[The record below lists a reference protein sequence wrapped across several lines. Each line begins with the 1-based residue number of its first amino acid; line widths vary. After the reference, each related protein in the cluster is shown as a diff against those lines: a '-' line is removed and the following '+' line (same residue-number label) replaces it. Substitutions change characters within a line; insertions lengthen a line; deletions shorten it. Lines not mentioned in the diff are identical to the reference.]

1 VEKTLQPSILAH
13 STPLRH
19 VWFGALVGLMFC
31 SPAWGQPGVGGEYQV
46 YPLRHKPVAEV
57 ERLLREMLADVEA
70 TTHVVA
76 DLRRNQILI
85 QGPEKA
91 QQIARQLID
100 SVDRAPAPRVPAKP
114 VVKAYPC
121 PAAQL
126 TQTADRLRLQY
137 GDRPGVRVATDAA
150 TSQLLVLAPPEV
162 QLKIAEKLA
171 DSPVETVRVQ
181 AAARSPAVQ
190 VPEERFVSL
199 AHSRV
204 DRIEPQLR
212 RLLGSRLEPLEGGRA
227 GKPDYLFVDS
237 SGQRVALSVDRPRN
251 GMAISG
257 TGSLLAQ
264 FARLIQTLDALD
276 GPDQQQGRTVR
287 IVPVHRADPAKVRR
301 AVDAYRSVP
310 GKPDSL
316 PGQTPRSN
324 TPAPEGT
331 GRRRS
336 GSSGI
341 ELVQFLAQAGTV
353 PGTSDVE
360 AIRAAQ
366 REGQDS
372 DQPGDSLREMGED
385 VEIETL
391 PDLDVIIVRG
401 RDRDIDEV
409 SRIIAEI
416 ERLSAI
422 TEPVIDIYLLEHVAG
437 EALMEILDLVAEDLA
452 GGRQGSVHITPLIKP
467 NALLLVGW
475 GEALDAIKEL
485 VAKLD
490 QPVAPETQLRVFAL
504 RRAPASAAATT
515 IEGVFQERGGLGPRV
530 DVDADPRTN
539 SLIVRA
545 APRDMAEVELLVN
558 QLDRTD
564 SDAVNQAQI
573 FKLNNSLA
581 ADLADTLQSAIDAA
595 RGDGDRRSAVLE
607 LLAADVNGQEILKSG
622 ILADV
627 EITPD
632 PHTNTLIVSAPA
644 ESMELLKALIE
655 QLDSPTAVAQIK
667 VFKIINGDANS
678 MILMLRTLLPEQ
690 AGAASPQLAGAEG
703 EGTLVPVRFSV
714 DTRTNSIIATGSE
727 GDLAIIESLL
737 LRLDAED
744 VQQRK
749 NSVYSLKNSPAVDV
763 AQAINDFLQGQRIVQ
778 QAAPGALSPFQQIE
792 TEVVVVPEQV
802 TNSLIIS
809 ATPRFYDEIL
819 DMVDKLDEAPAQ
831 VMIQVVIA
839 EVELNSLD
847 EFGVELGLQDSI
859 LFDRSLLGDLVT
871 VTETFFD
878 PISGQRTS
886 QTETIIAATQQ
897 PGYDFNNQPLGN
909 AGSDKSFARSGNV
922 AGQALSHFALGRMGE
937 LGYGG
942 LVLSAS
948 SEGVSM
954 LIRALQETRR
964 LDVLGRPQIM
974 TLDNQP
980 AFIQVGKSVPR
991 IAATRIQGNFQTN
1004 EIVLE
1009 PTGLIMGVT
1018 PRISPD
1024 GTVVMEIDA
1033 QKSELGPEAEGIVV
1047 SVAEGQAIRQP
1058 SINITLAQT
1067 TVSAASGETIVLG
1080 GLITK
1085 KNSTVHRRVPYLA
1098 DIPVL
1103 GNLFRYDNEAER
1115 RTELLIILTPYVVD
1129 SADEAERIKQLETAR
1144 MSWCLADVHAIHG
1157 PIGVEEDSDSSGWH
1171 GEGEVIFPD
1180 LNPRGLKQGDFVPK
1194 EVSPESLRL
1203 SPPIQSMPTPAP
1215 SRDDPT
1221 IPSPNVWD
1229 PFGKGRQPKESAAP
1243 SDAQPVPKGIQ
1254 LEPETDKTS
1263 WRGGN
1268 RFQPPRHSGATYD
1281 VMPTQFFSPLDSRP
1295 PAGSPVLSDSVPS
1308 QPPVYPMAGAPRYSS
1323 YD

>member
-1 VEKTLQPSILAH
+1 MRALFTSLR
-13 STPLRH
+13 PLS
-19 VWFGALVGLMFC
+19 FGALVGLALC
-31 SPAWGQPGVGGEYQV
+31 CTAWAQPGTPGEYQV
-46 YPLRHKPVAEV
+46 YPLRHKSVAEV
-57 ERLLREMLADVEA
+57 ESLLSEMLADLEA

-76 DLRRNQILI
+76 DVRRNQILL

-91 QQIARQLID
+91 QQIVRQLID
-100 SVDRAPAPRVPAKP
+100 SVDRSPVPSVTAKP

-121 PAAQL
+121 PAGRLA
-126 TQTADRLRLQY
+126 QTADRLRLEY
-137 GDRPGVRVATDAA
+137 ADRPGIRVATDAQTA
-150 TSQLLVLAPPEV
+150 QLLVLAPPEV
-162 QLKIAEKLA
+162 HLEIAQTLA
-171 DSPVETVRVQ
+171 QRTVEPVHAKAVP
-181 AAARSPAVQ
+181 RSPPVQ
-190 VPEERFVSL
+190 VPEERFVLL

-204 DRIEPQLR
+204 DRVEPQLR
-212 RLLGSRLEPLEGGRA
+212 RLLGSRLEPLENGRP
-227 GKPDYLFVDS
+227 GRPHYLFLDAA
-237 SGQRVALSVDRPRN
+237 GQRVELRVDRQRN
-251 GMAISG
+251 GVSLAGSK
-257 TGSLLAQ
+257 SLLPQ

-276 GPDQQQGRTVR
+276 APNQGQGRTVR
-287 IVPVHRADPAKVRR
+287 IVPVHRADPTKVRR
-301 AVDAYRSVP
+301 AVDAYRSTP
-310 GKPDSL
+310 GKADRL
-316 PGQTPRSN
+316 PGQTPQSN
-324 TPAPEGT
+324 GPT
-331 GRRRS
+331 GEDTSRRLRRD
-336 GSSGI
+336 SSGV
-341 ELVQFLAQAGTV
+341 ELVQWLAQAGAV
-353 PGTSDVE
+353 PGTSDIEVIG
-360 AIRAAQ
+360 ASGQ
-366 REGQDS
+366 EGQDS
-372 DQPGDSLREMGED
+372 GLPADSARELGED
-385 VEIETL
+385 VEIDTL
-391 PDLDVIIVRG
+391 PDLGVIIVRG

-422 TEPVIDIYLLEHVAG
+422 TEPVIDIYLLEHVSG
-437 EALMEILDLVAEDLA
+437 EALVQILDLVAEDLA
-452 GGRQGSVHITPLIKP
+452 GGRQGSVHITPLVKP
-467 NALLLVGW
+467 NALLLIGW
-475 GEALDAIKEL
+475 GEALDAVKEL

-490 QPVAPETQLRVFAL
+490 HPVSPETQLRVFAL
-504 RRAPASAAATT
+504 RRAPASSAASTLDD
-515 IEGVFQERGGLGPRV
+515 VFQDRGGLGPQV
-530 DVDADPRTN
+530 EVDANPRTN

-558 QLDRTD
+558 ELDRSD
-564 SDAVNQAQI
+564 SQAVNQACVI
-573 FKLNNSLA
+573 KLNDSLA
-581 ADLADTLQSAIDAA
+581 ADLAATLQDAIDAA
-595 RGDGDRRSAVLE
+595 TGDGDRRSAVLE
-607 LLAADVNGQEILKSG
+607 LLAADVEGQRILKSG

-678 MILMLRTLLPEQ
+678 LILMLRTLLPTQ
-690 AGAASPQLAGAEG
+690 TGAASPQLAGAEG

-714 DTRTNSIIATGSE
+714 ETRTNSIIATGSE

-737 LRLDAED
+737 LRLDGED

-749 NSVYSLKNSPAVDV
+749 NIVYSLKNSPAMDV
-763 AQAINDFLQGQRIVQ
+763 ADAINDFLERQRLVQ

-792 TEVVVVPEQV
+792 SEVVVVPEKV

-809 ATPRFYDEIL
+809 ATPHFYDEIL
-819 DMVDKLDEAPAQ
+819 EMVDRLDEAPAQ

-839 EVELNSLD
+839 EVELNNLD

-878 PISGQRTS
+878 PVSGLRTS
-886 QTETIIAATQQ
+886 QQETVIAATQL

-909 AGSDKSFARSGNV
+909 AGSEKSFARSGNV
-922 AGQALSHFALGRMGE
+922 AGQALSTFALGRTSSE

-942 LVLSAS
+942 LVMSAS
-948 SEGVSM
+948 SEGVSV

-991 IAATRIQGNFQTN
+991 IAATRFQSNYQTN

-1033 QKSELGPEAEGIVV
+1033 QKSELGPEAEGIPV
-1047 SVAEGQAIRQP
+1047 SVVEGTVIRQP

-1085 KNSTVHRRVPYLA
+1085 KNSTVHRRVPFLA

-1103 GNLFRYDNEAER
+1103 GNLFRYDNESER
-1115 RTELLIILTPYVVD
+1115 RTELLIILTPYVID
-1129 SADEAERIKQLETAR
+1129 NADEAERLKQLEAAR

-1157 PIGVEEDSDSSGWH
+1157 PIGVEEDSDTSGWH

-1180 LNPRGLKQGDFVPK
+1180 LNPRGLRSGEYVPK
-1194 EVSPESLRL
+1194 EVSPENLRL
-1203 SPPIQSMPTPAP
+1203 SMPIPDPSSDGPTMPAP
-1215 SRDDPT
+1215 S
-1221 IPSPNVWD
+1221 IWD
-1229 PFGKGRQPKESAAP
+1229 PFGKRRKAAESP
-1243 SDAQPVPKGIQ
+1243 PPGEEQPVPKGIQ
-1254 LEPETDKTS
+1254 LEPKTDKTS
-1263 WRGGN
+1263 STFESRS
-1268 RFQPPRHSGATYD
+1268 QPPRSSHPTYD
-1281 VMPTQFFSPLDSRP
+1281 VLPTQFFAPLSASPPVRSGEP
-1295 PAGSPVLSDSVPS
+1295 SGSLPS
-1308 QPPVYPMAGAPRYSS
+1308 EPLVYPMAGGPRHFS